1 MEEAHERAGVRRDD
15 AERERL
21 GLLQASLD
29 PLTLRRLE
37 CLPVGEG
44 WRCLDVGAGSG
55 SIARWLAAKVG
66 PRGRV
71 VATDIDTRF
80 LVEHA
85 LPNLEVRRHNIL
97 EDDLEPAQ
105 YDLVHCRAVLMHL
118 SDPVRA
124 LERMAAAVR
133 PGGWLF
139 IEEVDCG
146 SFQPVD
152 PEHPSAE
159 RFSRTYRVLFESV
172 RAARVMDPY
181 FGRRL
186 RGLIEQLGLV
196 EIQNEGATSII
207 RGGEPE
213 ARFQQM
219 TMELGRG
226 YLVAAGLLSDDDFEA
241 LNRAYA
247 DPSFAFVGGTLFA
260 AWGRRAGG

>member
-1 MEEAHERAGVRRDD
+1 MDEARDRASVRRDD

-21 GLLQASLD
+21 GLLQETLD
-29 PLTLRRLE
+29 PLTIRRLE
-37 CLPVGEG
+37 HLEVGEG

-55 SIARWLAAKVG
+55 SIARWLATRVG
-66 PRGRV
+66 PRGQV

-97 EDDLEPAQ
+97 EDDPEPAC

-139 IEEVDCG
+139 VEEVDC
-146 SFQPVD
+146 STFQPVD
-152 PEHPSAE
+152 PEHPAAE
-159 RFSRTYRVLFESV
+159 RFSRTYHVLFESV

-196 EIQNEGATSII
+196 EIQNEGTTSII

-219 TMELGRG
+219 TTELGRG

-247 DPSFAFVGGTLFA
+247 DPSFAFVGGTLFG
-260 AWGRRAGG
+260 AWGRRAAG